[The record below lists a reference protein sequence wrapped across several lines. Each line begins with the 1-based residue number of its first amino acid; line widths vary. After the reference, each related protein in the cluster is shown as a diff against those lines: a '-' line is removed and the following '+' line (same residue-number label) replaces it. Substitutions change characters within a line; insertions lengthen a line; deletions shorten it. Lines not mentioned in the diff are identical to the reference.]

1 MDESS
6 SGTVDEAGRWGI
18 AADAMARFLVVLQ
31 PSQIPASGDLITALN
46 PLLQH
51 LAAEVE
57 HRTTVHLSAL
67 LRDAG
72 DNLSLQLFADVQAK
86 KMGPVLELVLM
97 SREAMG
103 RGAPL
108 THQRFRQLLSTL
120 EETAPQLQ
128 LLFRSD
134 RDGPVPDQ
142 D

>member
-1 MDESS
+1 
-6 SGTVDEAGRWGI
+6 
-18 AADAMARFLVVLQ
+18 MARFLVVLQ